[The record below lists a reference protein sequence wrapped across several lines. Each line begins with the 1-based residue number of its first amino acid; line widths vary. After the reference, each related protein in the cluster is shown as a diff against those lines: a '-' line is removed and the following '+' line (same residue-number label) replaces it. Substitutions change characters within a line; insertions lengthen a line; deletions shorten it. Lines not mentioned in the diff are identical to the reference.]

1 VWSSQYF
8 QYETWHGPH
17 QFPLL
22 FNSQTMKI
30 KGAGSDDIGI
40 FNIKGFYS
48 TKTNRIVLKKVYK
61 SNTGNTKGN
70 SGHSVKMKLMWN
82 EENNQFEGNWHINT
96 TKYKGNDK
104 FNLHF
109 HEKSLAIASNSYGT
123 FNVNTSYTKSL
134 NNYVTHEDYLYLLSI
149 INPQLNQLVEYRYL
163 YRISIILLGLV
174 CLASFPL
181 GVFLLIYI
189 GEFGYYLISTFIL
202 VDFLFS
208 AILVGCICDYYDGTV
223 ENRHKKIKSLVNEF
237 SSQRTAYHTTNY
249 SSWNIEF
256 FSDSKSILI
265 AECPSLCQ
273 KKPINP
279 IATTPSSTIQL
290 SMDEFQSE
298 MANQIHSS
306 SEPVQYNPQLD
317 TIITLEPNK

>member
-1 VWSSQYF
+1 
-8 QYETWHGPH
+8 
-17 QFPLL
+17 
-22 FNSQTMKI
+22 
-30 KGAGSDDIGI
+30 
-40 FNIKGFYS
+40 
-48 TKTNRIVLKKVYK
+48 
-61 SNTGNTKGN
+61 
-70 SGHSVKMKLMWN
+70 
-82 EENNQFEGNWHINT
+82 
-96 TKYKGNDK
+96 
-104 FNLHF
+104 
-109 HEKSLAIASNSYGT
+109 
-123 FNVNTSYTKSL
+123 
-134 NNYVTHEDYLYLLSI
+134 
-149 INPQLNQLVEYRYL
+149 
-163 YRISIILLGLV
+163 
-174 CLASFPL
+174 
-181 GVFLLIYI
+181 
-189 GEFGYYLISTFIL
+189 
-202 VDFLFS
+202 

-290 SMDEFQSE
+290 SRDEFQSE